1 MRWRL
6 NVRTKVEEERK
17 LKITQK
23 IKEMNR
29 WKFITSQQINI
40 NIDDHHSYVSH
51 NKQQKHRFSVHC
63 LLLLSDT
70 IFWSLSAS
78 TIKYHCH
85 DELTHRD

>member
-23 IKEMNR
+23 IKEMNW
-29 WKFITSQQINI
+29 WKFTTSQQINI
-40 NIDDHHSYVSH
+40 NIDDHHSYVNH
-51 NKQQKHRFSVHC
+51 NKQQKHYSSVHC

-70 IFWSLSAS
+70 IFCSLSAS
-78 TIKYHCH
+78 TIEYH
-85 DELTHRD
+85 L